1 MRAVTVLLAAPPAP
15 APTPARAQTTPGD
28 APARDTARPSAR
40 RQVEARLG
48 PRVMRVVVATAAVLA
63 LVPVTVVA
71 VGAVGSSL
79 RGAAARSDG
88 SPAATFATA
97 VVVAVVAWVAGTFVG
112 VRIGTLVAW
121 LALRPVLRRD
131 RRRLAAVLD
140 GTTVVQGV
148 GIRPGYGRSRTVELP
163 DGSVVTITQL
173 RDRDGAGRQVGFTRC
188 GPDVDGVGRAAAAM
202 ALTAYQ
208 VAQGERPWFP
218 QLADGR
224 TPQRWGT
231 FGTTP

>member
-1 MRAVTVLLAAPPAP
+1 
-15 APTPARAQTTPGD
+15 
-28 APARDTARPSAR
+28 
-40 RQVEARLG
+40 
-48 PRVMRVVVATAAVLA
+48 
-63 LVPVTVVA
+63 
-71 VGAVGSSL
+71 
-79 RGAAARSDG
+79 
-88 SPAATFATA
+88 
-97 VVVAVVAWVAGTFVG
+97 
-112 VRIGTLVAW
+112 
-121 LALRPVLRRD
+121 
-131 RRRLAAVLD
+131 VLD

-163 DGSVVTITQL
+163 DGSAVTITQL

-218 QLADGR
+218 HLADGR